1 MKILRADKK
10 ITIPLEYE
18 HLYLQAFLTFKFQ
31 RVWCPIEQKL
41 VHTELP
47 EESLYG
53 AELGQMQS
61 LDFLGA
67 YLDHKVAMG
76 IANGDL
82 DPINLT
88 DFATSE
94 IDLRVIE
101 KICGKRKAI
110 KVNKAS
116 NNKKK

>member
-1 MKILRADKK
+1 M
-10 ITIPLEYE
+10 
-18 HLYLQAFLTFKFQ
+18 
-31 RVWCPIEQKL
+31 
-41 VHTELP
+41 P

-53 AELGQMQS
+53 AELGQMES

-67 YLDHKVAMG
+67 FLEHNIAMG
-76 IANGDL
+76 IAQGDL

-101 KICGKRKAI
+101 KICGKKKTI
-110 KVNKAS
+110 KVGKTTNS
-116 NNKKK
+116 KKR